1 MAGMQ
6 KTKGGD
12 RGGEE
17 VDGKG
22 EADPRVW
29 QARLTLSIFIP
40 RGTGKALRRESV
52 VLFYRCK
59 IIVVVA
65 IMENHLKEAGSAES
79 R

>member
-17 VDGKG
+17 VDGES

-29 QARLTLSIFIP
+29 QARLTLSIFISNGKSFKKRICCFILSLQNNC
-40 RGTGKALRRESV
+40 RGCNYGEPFERSKQ
-52 VLFYRCK
+52 C
-59 IIVVVA
+59 
-65 IMENHLKEAGSAES
+65 
-79 R
+79 

>member
-17 VDGKG
+17 VDGG
-22 EADPRVW
+22 
-29 QARLTLSIFIP
+29 ARP
-40 RGTGKALRRESV
+40 ARGSGRPGSRFRSSFRMGKALRRESV

-65 IMENHLKEAGSAES
+65 IMENHLKEASSAES